1 MKFKTY
7 SLIVIVTVFLC
18 FLLYNKELNGTN
30 NYQQESRYPF
40 IKITPINNFYNNDY
54 YGKILNF
61 RIDSTVENGG
71 KRYIVYYN
79 VEYPQLY
86 KIKNKRVLEKVN
98 NQLKMILFQDVQED
112 DYDQILNEFSSII
125 NEKQEGVRY
134 AEGTCKI
141 YLFDDD
147 YISVG
152 YKCDFGNGGSQ
163 ITVNRLLTI
172 NLSTGESV
180 NLKDFVNTDSI
191 IKNIKKLKF
200 DILEGSYTDGF
211 GTGKEDERIS
221 SFIEA
226 FQESIENDST
236 EFSIDN
242 TYLYLNF
249 YYYDSLDGYMLL
261 RFKLN
266 DLKQ

>member
-1 MKFKTY
+1 MKFKAY
-7 SLIVIVTVFLC
+7 GLILIIIG
-18 FLLYNKELNGTN
+18 LLYFLSYSKESDSTN
-30 NYQQESRYPF
+30 NYQPESKYPF
-40 IKITPINNFYNNDY
+40 IKITPIKNFYNNDY
-54 YGKILNF
+54 YGKTLNY
-61 RIDSTVENGG
+61 RINSHVENED
-71 KRYIVYYN
+71 KRYIVNYN

-86 KIKNKRVLEKVN
+86 KIKNNSILHKVN

-112 DYDQILNEFSSII
+112 DYNQILNDFSSII
-125 NEKQEGVRY
+125 NNKQEGVES

-152 YKCDFGNGGSQ
+152 YKCNFFNGGTFL
-163 ITVNRLLTI
+163 TVNRLLTI

-180 NLKDFVNTDSI
+180 NLKDFVKTDNI

-226 FQESIENDST
+226 FQESIENNST

-249 YYYDSLDGYMLL
+249 QYDDSLDGYMLL

>member
-1 MKFKTY
+1 MKYKAY
-7 SLIVIVTVFLC
+7 GLIFITIVLLY
-18 FLLYNKELNGTN
+18 FLLYNKESDSAN
-30 NYQQESRYPF
+30 NYQPESKYPF
-40 IKITPINNFYNNDY
+40 IKITSIKKFYNNDY
-54 YGKILNF
+54 YGKTLNY
-61 RIDSTVENGG
+61 RINSHVENED
-71 KRYIVYYN
+71 KRYIVNYN

-86 KIKNKRVLEKVN
+86 KIKNNSILHKVN

-112 DYDQILNEFSSII
+112 DYNQILNDFSSII
-125 NEKQEGVRY
+125 NKKQEGVES

-152 YKCDFGNGGSQ
+152 YKCNFFNGGTFL
-163 ITVNRLLTI
+163 TVNRLLTI

-180 NLKDFVNTDSI
+180 NLKDFVKTDTI

-226 FQESIENDST
+226 FQESIENNST

-249 YYYDSLDGYMLL
+249 QYDDSLDGYMLL

-266 DLKQ
+266 NLKQ